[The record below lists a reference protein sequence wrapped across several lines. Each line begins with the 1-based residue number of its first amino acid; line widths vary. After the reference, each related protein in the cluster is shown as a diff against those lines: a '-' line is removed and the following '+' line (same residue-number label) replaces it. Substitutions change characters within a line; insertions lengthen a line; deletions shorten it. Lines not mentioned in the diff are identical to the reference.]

1 MVQKKRF
8 LPPIR
13 WFCRISLF
21 GTVHAMECANR
32 QPGDE
37 QMAWIEIIKVRM
49 GGAGDREL
57 DAGFL
62 QRIKESLNAPSLAEA
77 RVYKNISVTNDLVI
91 VLTWLKEIPTP
102 WGSDLAGS
110 LTQELKR
117 YGLVD
122 YSAWAGLD

>member
-1 MVQKKRF
+1 MAQKKDF
-8 LPPIR
+8 FSLPPG
-13 WFCRISLF
+13 SAGYHYF
-21 GTVHAMECANR
+21 GTVHAWEYANR
-32 QPGDE
+32 KPGDE

-57 DAGFL
+57 ETGFL

-77 RVYKNISVTNDLVI
+77 RVYKNISVSNDLVI

-102 WGSDLAGS
+102 WGSDLASS
-110 LTQELKR
+110 LTRELKH